1 MLLSLLLQIKEN
13 CTVIIK
19 STYLI
24 IIAKKREEKV
34 NLIWEMAYKGKA
46 YLPGQPLKCKIL

>member
-1 MLLSLLLQIKEN
+1 MLSSLLLQIKEN

-19 STYLI
+19 NTNLI

-34 NLIWEMAYKGKA
+34 KLIGEMAYKGKA
-46 YLPGQPLKCKIL
+46 YLQGLPLKCKIL